1 MKGTFKITLDHLR
14 ELGAC
19 LEGQR
24 EFKRAFPDGGG
35 YQEVLDRC
43 AEEGRID
50 FAIWLFSKIGPT
62 EDVGIFENE
71 ILDENK
77 KLFFAGS
84 MDFKQP
90 VFVRYIFAGDGIR
103 AGCSIEAGDGI
114 RAGWGI
120 RAGKGIRAGW
130 GIRAGKGIEAGEG
143 IRAGLRIQA
152 GESIEAGKGI
162 DAGESIQAGL
172 RIQAGESIEAG
183 KGIDAGESIQ
193 AGESIRAGWGIRA
206 GKGIRAGDDFS
217 VFAGLNVRTSL
228 WEKYAVVSAS
238 EKPKNL
244 RSGFWVP
251 QK

>member
-1 MKGTFKITLDHLR
+1 MKGTFRITLDYLQD
-14 ELGAC
+14 LGAC

-50 FAIWLFSKIGPT
+50 FARWLFYKAGPT
-62 EDVGIFENE
+62 EDVRIFENE

-77 KLFFAGS
+77 TLFFAGS

-90 VFVRYIFAGDGIR
+90 VFVRCIFAGGGIR
-103 AGCSIEAGDGI
+103 AGLGIQAGEGIRAGRGIQAGWGIRAGRGI

-120 RAGKGIRAGW
+120 RAG
-130 GIRAGKGIEAGEG
+130 
-143 IRAGLRIQA
+143 
-152 GESIEAGKGI
+152 
-162 DAGESIQAGL
+162 
-172 RIQAGESIEAG
+172 
-183 KGIDAGESIQ
+183 
-193 AGESIRAGWGIRA
+193 
-206 GKGIRAGDDFS
+206 DDFG
-217 VFAGLNVRTSL
+217 VFAGLNIKISL
-228 WEKYAVVSAS
+228 WEKYAVVSAG

>member
-1 MKGTFKITLDHLR
+1 MKGTFRITLDYLR

-19 LEGQR
+19 LERQR

-50 FAIWLFSKIGPT
+50 FARWLFSKAGPT
-62 EDVGIFENE
+62 EDVRIFENE

-90 VFVRYIFAGDGIR
+90 VFVRYIFAGEGIQAGLGIR
-103 AGCSIEAGDGI
+103 AGYGIQAGEGI
-114 RAGWGI
+114 RAGYGIQAGWGIQAGEGIQAGWGI
-120 RAGKGIRAGW
+120 RAG
-130 GIRAGKGIEAGEG
+130 
-143 IRAGLRIQA
+143 
-152 GESIEAGKGI
+152 
-162 DAGESIQAGL
+162 
-172 RIQAGESIEAG
+172 
-183 KGIDAGESIQ
+183 
-193 AGESIRAGWGIRA
+193 
-206 GKGIRAGDDFS
+206 DDFG
-217 VFAGLNVRTSL
+217 VFAGLNVEISL

-244 RSGFWVP
+244 MSGFWVP

>member
-1 MKGTFKITLDHLR
+1 MKGTFRITLDYLR

-19 LEGQR
+19 LERQR

-50 FAIWLFSKIGPT
+50 FARWLFSKAGPT
-62 EDVGIFENE
+62 EDVRIFENE

-90 VFVRYIFAGDGIR
+90 VFVRYIFAGEGIQAGLGIR
-103 AGCSIEAGDGI
+103 AGYGIQAGEGI
-114 RAGWGI
+114 RAGYGIQAGWGIQAGEGIQAGWGIQAGEGIQAGWGI
-120 RAGKGIRAGW
+120 RAG
-130 GIRAGKGIEAGEG
+130 
-143 IRAGLRIQA
+143 
-152 GESIEAGKGI
+152 
-162 DAGESIQAGL
+162 
-172 RIQAGESIEAG
+172 
-183 KGIDAGESIQ
+183 
-193 AGESIRAGWGIRA
+193 
-206 GKGIRAGDDFS
+206 DDFG
-217 VFAGLNVRTSL
+217 VFAGLNVEISL

-244 RSGFWVP
+244 MSGFWVP